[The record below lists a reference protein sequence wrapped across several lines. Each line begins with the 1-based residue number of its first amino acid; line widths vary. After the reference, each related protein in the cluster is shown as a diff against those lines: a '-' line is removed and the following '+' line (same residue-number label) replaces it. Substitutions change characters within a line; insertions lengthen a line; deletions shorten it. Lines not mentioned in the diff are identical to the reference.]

1 MKQTNYKRTKFA
13 CYFTYI
19 ATSAVF
25 SLPPVLFAVFRDMY
39 NISYTLLGTLVL
51 VNFCTQ
57 LGIDLIFSFFS
68 KYFNIHKTFRA
79 MPIIT
84 ALGLCVYAI
93 IPTIFPQ
100 YAYIG
105 LVIGTFIFSV
115 SAGLAEVL
123 VSPTIAALPSET
135 PEKDM
140 SILHSL
146 YGYGFVSIVIISTLF
161 IQFVGQKYWM
171 YLTLFFSIL
180 PMIAAI
186 ILRCSPLPNMDMDQN
201 DIKASKNK
209 QRTKGLLLCVLCIF
223 LGGCAEN
230 TMTNWV
236 SVYAENA
243 LHLPKV
249 WGDILGLALFSI
261 LLALTRSVYAKYGKN
276 IFKTLKLS
284 MFSAVVCYLLV
295 ALSPNAFFSL
305 IACVTLGICTSMLWP
320 GTLILMEEKIPAVG
334 VAAYALMAAG
344 GDFGASIAPQ
354 VLGIIVDNIALTK
367 WAAAL
372 GNIMSLSAEQ
382 IGFKFGM
389 LLAAVFPLLGG
400 ILLIYMGKFFDKNNK

>member
-68 KYFNIHKTFRA
+68 KYFNIHKTFRT

-171 YLTLFFSIL
+171 FLTLFFSIL

-201 DIKASKNK
+201 DTKAAKNK

-223 LGGCAEN
+223 LGACAEN

-249 WGDILGLALFSI
+249 WGDIFGLALFSI

-284 MFSAVVCYLLV
+284 MFSAVVCYLFV

-367 WAAAL
+367 WAAEL